1 MPANNKTSTMADAI
15 TRLAVGLSTLGP
27 LARIPRVFLRVLLP
41 VFLLVQLFLPLYAI
55 SWRWGILVLLTA
67 HSPWVPLPS
76 AAPPVSP
83 PAAWL
88 CTLLPLLLGLSWALP
103 WGHALLRGG
112 YRARRSRLVSAVP
125 SAIMQIP
132 VREDDHGNAWF
143 RHCEVC
149 DIDMPN
155 RWYHCEEFGIC
166 LPRHS
171 HYCSYL
177 PVPVCA
183 YTQKA
188 YLLGLLFLPAHLAFT
203 IVVGFYLLINP
214 HTRGPLEIAFGALMG
229 VGCVLT
235 VFVVCMAA
243 GLWLS
248 IVCRNARAPERA
260 VKILLT
266 STYGITEELHA
277 SGRPVWDLGFKK
289 NVWMNLGSVWDWFKL
304 WKDPPV
310 FEHLMQDDKESVAD
324 WVWQASE
331 ALEER
336 YILAVDVDIFVWV
349 DLPRTSPNF
358 SPSSSLR
365 GLAPSTI
372 SAQSSADTDASI
384 QAIYPRRRHAFS
396 SDDQE

>member
-1 MPANNKTSTMADAI
+1 MADAI

-41 VFLLVQLFLPLYAI
+41 VFLLSVGPSPVRRPARI
-55 SWRWGILVLLTA
+55 PSGRLVVHLT
-67 HSPWVPLPS
+67 
-76 AAPPVSP
+76 
-83 PAAWL
+83 
-88 CTLLPLLLGLSWALP
+88 PLLLGLSWALP

-171 HYCSYL
+171 HYS
-177 PVPVCA
+177 
-183 YTQKA
+183 
-188 YLLGLLFLPAHLAFT
+188 
-203 IVVGFYLLINP
+203 
-214 HTRGPLEIAFGALMG
+214 FGALMG